1 MTSIFILQKKRK
13 DNGQLIIETYTNSHT
28 QTSQLHVSLFLHSS
42 GSART
47 MS

>member
-13 DNGQLIIETYTNSHT
+13 DNSQLIIETYKNSH
-28 QTSQLHVSLFLHSS
+28 TSQLHVSLFLHSS
-42 GSART
+42 GTAWT